1 VISIV
6 SRTFLTTGRTTA
18 GVAATGLLLAG
29 CGFAGMS
36 DLPLPGNPDVGDAP
50 IVVTAQFA
58 DVLSLARDAT
68 VKYDGVTVGRVERI
82 GRNGWDA
89 VATLKLRGDL
99 DIPSDATARIAQ
111 TSLLG
116 EKYVQLA
123 APIGGGT
130 GRLADGTQIGRD
142 RTSRGRE
149 VEEVLG
155 SLALL
160 LNGGGLAQLH
170 TVAAELDTALG
181 NDDTA
186 RTFLRE
192 LDEFVGTLDR
202 NQGTIIEA
210 LENVNRLSRQIA
222 DDRETVDDALDDI
235 TPAVE
240 SLADQRHEIVSM
252 LEHLDRFSLSTS
264 RVVRE
269 SGAELAADLAALKPV
284 LAQLAKAGDD
294 LPRVLET
301 VLSFPFPDEVLQ
313 AVKGDYV
320 NLDVLVD
327 LTPANL
333 LGNFG
338 NTGDP
343 LTAKPAAVKAG
354 SAAKAPKTTAPTMG
368 KPPAELPVKPLADM
382 LGKLLGNV
390 LKGGS

>member
-1 VISIV
+1 M
-6 SRTFLTTGRTTA
+6 TFSARAVGLA
-18 GVAATGLLLAG
+18 LAGLLLSG

-50 IVVTAQFA
+50 IQVTAQFA

-89 VATLKLRGDL
+89 LATLKLRGDL

-130 GRLADGTQIGRD
+130 GRLADGAQIGRD

-155 SLALL
+155 ALSLL

-170 TVAAELDTALG
+170 TVAGELDTALG

-192 LDEFVGTLDR
+192 LKTFVGTLDR

-210 LENVNRLSRQIA
+210 LENVNRLSQQIA
-222 DDRETVDDALDDI
+222 DDRETVEDALDDI

-252 LEHLDRFSLSTS
+252 LDHLDRFSVSTS
-264 RVVRE
+264 RLVRE
-269 SGAELAADLAALKPV
+269 SGADLAADLKALKPV

-301 VLSFPFPDEVLQ
+301 ALSFPFPDEVLQ

-338 NTGDP
+338 DTGAP
-343 LTAKPAAVKAG
+343 LTAK
-354 SAAKAPKTTAPTMG
+354 AAKSSSSAKPTASVVPEPT
-368 KPPAELPVKPLADM
+368 KPSVELPVKPLGD
-382 LGKLLGNV
+382 LLDRLLNPL
-390 LKGGS
+390 LKRGGS